1 MFGPRSMWSECT
13 VRISFATETG
23 HFIVEPPCENW
34 GGPRSQWLKPSRW
47 GEDTVAGRGFGLK
60 PIRDRILVTFIDIHS
75 VACHYFWWWLAFAK
89 TDLIDVCSG
98 LVFNRSVRA
107 MYPWPNIYSWC
118 MLPSETLVS
127 TSCPAQSSLP
137 FLLDTSDFI
146 LCKCW
151 MLKVAL
157 ERLLLSGTCWRSPCC
172 PKAHRCPNQACN
184 CSSYLQP
191 PWAQPKLSRKSS
203 FHFMAGSTYF
213 CTVVRCRKIF

>member
-1 MFGPRSMWSECT
+1 MIIFFHTCCYYSDTWYFIEFANILHSIYVSIILSHMIKYYHMSHTLFVVISESNVLGPGRFTGLCAKMFGPRSMWSECT
-13 VRISFATETG
+13 VRISFLTETG

-107 MYPWPNIYSWC
+107 MYPWPNIYSWWC
-118 MLPSETLVS
+118 FQARLWSVQVVLHNPAFRSCWTHQTL
-127 TSCPAQSSLP
+127 
-137 FLLDTSDFI
+137 
-146 LCKCW
+146 
-151 MLKVAL
+151 
-157 ERLLLSGTCWRSPCC
+157 
-172 PKAHRCPNQACN
+172 
-184 CSSYLQP
+184 
-191 PWAQPKLSRKSS
+191 S
-203 FHFMAGSTYF
+203 FANAG
-213 CTVVRCRKIF
+213 C